1 MACNM
6 VCWALSAGWGYV
18 MGCSKTAGIRGAILD
33 SANAIGGLTAHVAA
47 IAAIGRVMVGALR
60 KGRKV
65 LTAGNGGSAAEALH
79 LAEELVGRYKLDRR
93 ALPAI
98 ALVADPTALT
108 CIGNDYGFDQVFARQ
123 VEAHGQSGDI
133 LVLFTTSGRAMNLQL
148 ALRAAKRKGM
158 VTVALLGGD
167 GGALKGKAAH
177 EILLSGIATA
187 RVQEAQQVILHL
199 LLEMVDEAFA

>member
-1 MACNM
+1 
-6 VCWALSAGWGYV
+6 
-18 MGCSKTAGIRGAILD
+18 MGTTKAAGIRGNILASSRAI
-33 SANAIGGLTAHVAA
+33 AGLTAHAEA
-47 IAAIGRVMVGALR
+47 IADIGRAMISALR

-65 LTAGNGGSAAEALH
+65 LSAGNGGSAAEALH
-79 LAEELVGRYKLDRR
+79 LAEELVGRFNRNRR

-108 CIGNDYGFDQVFARQ
+108 CIGNDYGFDHVFERQ
-123 VEAHGQSGDI
+123 VEAHGQPGDI

-148 ALRAAKRKGM
+148 ALRAAKRRRL

-167 GGALKGKAAH
+167 GGALKGGATH

-187 RVQEAQQVILHL
+187 RIQEAHQVILHL
-199 LLEMVDEAFA
+199 LLELVADAFA